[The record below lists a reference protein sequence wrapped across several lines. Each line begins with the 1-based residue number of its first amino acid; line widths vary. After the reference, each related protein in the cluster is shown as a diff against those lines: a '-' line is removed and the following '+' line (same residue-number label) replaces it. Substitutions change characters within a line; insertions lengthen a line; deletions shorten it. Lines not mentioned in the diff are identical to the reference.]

1 MTEQDVS
8 PINARLIAAIEPLA
22 AIDPSDRV
30 IAPPQRVTLSEGREC
45 LVLWQP
51 DSVGGDWSVV
61 LHARPA
67 DPQDA
72 VTPVGRLAVHMP
84 SDGAAAV
91 YWEDADREFREFVA
105 DRFASIVEELAAR
118 QSVEL
123 ANVRNRAGLSS
134 NIARGMGSYI
144 PHLVVLGGLAAFAY
158 MFGIVHI
165 K

>member
-67 DPQDA
+67 DLHDA
-72 VTPVGRLAVHMP
+72 VTPIGRLAVYLP
-84 SDGAAAV
+84 TDGAATV
-91 YWEDADREFREFVA
+91 FWENADREFRAFAA
-105 DRFASIVEELAAR
+105 DRFASIVQDLAAR
-118 QSVEL
+118 QSIEA
-123 ANVRNRAGLSS
+123 ANVRKRAGLSS
-134 NIARGMGSYI
+134 SAARKMGAYI

-158 MFGIVHI
+158 MFGIVHV